1 MSGIRNEELVQ
12 KAVITTDALA
22 SQGKLNPAQ
31 ADKFIDYVI
40 DITGL
45 KNNARVVRFRN
56 EEMFIEKIG
65 VGRRVAV
72 PAVEAQA
79 PATRRGVS
87 TARVTLHPQ
96 EIMVP
101 FEVGDS
107 FREINVEGEAV
118 EEHVIKMMATQLAI
132 DMEQL
137 YIEGDTLGRADLEL
151 NLRSPSP
158 RQPWLCHSS

>member
-12 KAVITTDALA
+12 KALITTDALA

-56 EEMFIEKIG
+56 EEMLIEKIG

-72 PAVEAQA
+72 PAVEA
-79 PATRRGVS
+79 
-87 TARVTLHPQ
+87 
-96 EIMVP
+96 
-101 FEVGDS
+101 
-107 FREINVEGEAV
+107 
-118 EEHVIKMMATQLAI
+118 
-132 DMEQL
+132 
-137 YIEGDTLGRADLEL
+137 
-151 NLRSPSP
+151 
-158 RQPWLCHSS
+158 